1 MPFPVDIS
9 CVRKAEARLG
19 RELPSAYVAS
29 MLGENGGDVKAAG
42 ESWFLHPILDDTDR
56 VRFKRTCN
64 DIVHETNEAR
74 DWEGFPEAGVSIAH
88 DGAGNHLILMP
99 DPSGTKRLAEAV
111 LRWDHETREVE
122 PVAPS
127 FAALR

>member
-19 RELPSAYVAS
+19 QELPAAYVAS
-29 MLGENGGDVKAAG
+29 MLGENGGDVAAAG
-42 ESWFLHPILDDTDR
+42 EVWFLHPILDDTDR
-56 VRFKRTCN
+56 ARLKRTCN

-74 DWEGFPEAGVSIAH
+74 DWEEFPAGGVSIAH
-88 DGAGNHLILMP
+88 DGSGNHLILMP
-99 DPSGTKRLAEAV
+99 HPGQTNRLAEAV
-111 LRWDHETREVE
+111 FRWDHETGEVA

-127 FAALR
+127 LAALR